1 MGNCPGGSRGIYNRC
16 PGTARSTTHKIS
28 NFARA
33 VRAAR
38 ANAPNQAPYSVS
50 HSLLSKNYMPELH
63 FLRGCP
69 DCSGSHRHRAKG
81 STRTTLLWHSV
92 FLPFARAPQR
102 QIACK
107 TRFRPGSPV
116 RFALSPGLPGRA
128 FGQKLV
134 RARALY
140 ACLGNA
146 LGQLGS
152 HYKVNKMSARVAL
165 VLPEMF
171 ALVARANI
179 LDIRHF
185 QHNRQPLQTVATK
198 NFEMW
203 CI

>member
-107 TRFRPGSPV
+107 TRFRPGSPG
-116 RFALSPGLPGRA
+116 RFRPFART
-128 FGQKLV
+128 
-134 RARALY
+134 ARASLRTKIS
-140 ACLGNA
+140 AGPGA
-146 LGQLGS
+146 LCMPWQC
-152 HYKVNKMSARVAL
+152 
-165 VLPEMF
+165 
-171 ALVARANI
+171 ARAT
-179 LDIRHF
+179 R
-185 QHNRQPLQTVATK
+185 
-198 NFEMW
+198 
-203 CI
+203 

>member
-1 MGNCPGGSRGIYNRC
+1 VAARTALAPTVIEPRVPPGRLYFGTQFFYPL
-16 PGTARSTTHKIS
+16 PGHLNAKLHVKHA
-28 NFARA
+28 FARA
-33 VRAAR
+33 VRAA
-38 ANAPNQAPYSVS
+38 
-50 HSLLSKNYMPELH
+50 
-63 FLRGCP
+63 
-69 DCSGSHRHRAKG
+69 
-81 STRTTLLWHSV
+81 
-92 FLPFARAPQR
+92 
-102 QIACK
+102 
-107 TRFRPGSPV
+107 
-116 RFALSPGLPGRA
+116 FALSPGLPGRA